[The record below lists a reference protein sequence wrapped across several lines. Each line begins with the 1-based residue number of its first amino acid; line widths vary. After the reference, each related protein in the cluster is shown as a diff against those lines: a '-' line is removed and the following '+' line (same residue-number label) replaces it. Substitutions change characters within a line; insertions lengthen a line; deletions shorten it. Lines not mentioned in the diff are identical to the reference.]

1 MVFGVASMTL
11 TGTTLP
17 SSAKIRVI
25 PSFRP
30 INPAGTVRVPSVMA
44 ERPAHGPMRSMAGVH
59 ILISM
64 STPAASDSRIS
75 ASTVFVDGS
84 MMSMRRLCVRISNC
98 SRPSLCTN
106 GPRMTV
112 YFSIRVG
119 SGTGPATSAPVRCAV
134 STICSA
140 DWSSSLWSYAFR
152 RMRMRCLA
160 MRLAEDLGDDA
171 GADGVAA
178 LANRE
183 ALALL
188 DGDRR
193 DQLDVDVHV
202 VARHDHLD
210 ARGQDDRAG
219 HIGRPQVEL
228 RPVAG
233 VERRVATTLL
243 LREDEHLGLELRARL
258 DGARLGEHL
267 AAFELVALDAAQ
279 EQADVIARF
288 AAVECLLEH
297 LDAGDDQLA
306 GLVLVDADE
315 LDGVAG
321 VDDAPLDP
329 AGGHRA
335 ATLDAEDILDR
346 HEERLLGLAGRSR
359 NVRVDR
365 LHQFLDGRVILVL
378 RVIARRLESLE
389 RGAADHGDVVAGEL
403 VLAEELAHLHLDEID
418 EHLVV
423 DHVDLVEVHDE
434 AGHLHLARQKDVL
447 AGLR

>member
-1 MVFGVASMTL
+1 MRVTVFGVASMTL

-140 DWSSSLWSYAFR
+140 DWSSSLWSYALS

-183 ALALL
+183 ALPL
-188 DGDRR
+188 
-193 DQLDVDVHV
+193 LDVDVDV

-210 ARGQDDRAG
+210 ARGQDDRARD
-219 HIGRPQVEL
+219 IGRPQVEL

-233 VERRVATTLL
+233 VERRVAAALL
-243 LREDEHLGLELRARL
+243 LR
-258 DGARLGEHL
+258 
-267 AAFELVALDAAQ
+267 
-279 EQADVIARF
+279 
-288 AAVECLLEH
+288 
-297 LDAGDDQLA
+297 
-306 GLVLVDADE
+306 
-315 LDGVAG
+315 
-321 VDDAPLDP
+321 
-329 AGGHRA
+329 
-335 ATLDAEDILDR
+335 
-346 HEERLLGLAGRSR
+346 
-359 NVRVDR
+359 
-365 LHQFLDGRVILVL
+365 
-378 RVIARRLESLE
+378 
-389 RGAADHGDVVAGEL
+389 
-403 VLAEELAHLHLDEID
+403 
-418 EHLVV
+418 
-423 DHVDLVEVHDE
+423 
-434 AGHLHLARQKDVL
+434 
-447 AGLR
+447 